1 VTHAV
6 DASIFSQI
14 DYGMPRTRVS
24 FLCLAL
30 DFWFRSKLCR
40 ASSSIWLSGAE
51 YASASNERS
60 VQKKAGGY
68 TERSAEYLM
77 QSVEK
82 K

>member
-1 VTHAV
+1 VSGVVV
-6 DASIFSQI
+6 D
-14 DYGMPRTRVS
+14 
-24 FLCLAL
+24 LAE
-30 DFWFRSKLCR
+30 WRGVRKCEQR
-40 ASSSIWLSGAE
+40 A
-51 YASASNERS
+51 S